1 MNDHAVAPECL
12 SGVRVL
18 DLSQFEAGPSC
29 TEVLAMLGAEVVK
42 VESPRGGEPGR
53 AIGSGPAPGA
63 DGYYFMIYN
72 ANKKSVTVDLKS
84 RRGVALVEE
93 MAGHA
98 DVLVE
103 NMAPGTIERLGLGWE
118 VLHALNPRL
127 IYAQVK
133 GFGEGSPYEHN
144 LAFDMIA
151 QACGGTMSITGE
163 RAGRPCKPGPTIGD
177 TGTGMLLTIAI
188 LSALY
193 QRHTTGRGRRIQIA
207 MQDAMLQYI
216 RGALAQHART
226 GEPAMRN
233 GAKTLAGGIA
243 PSGIY
248 PCAPGGPNDYVYL
261 FASNTNPEHWRR
273 LLKVIERED
282 LLDDPR
288 FATREARGEH
298 EAEIDAMVGEWTRRH
313 TKHEAMRLV
322 GAAGVPA
329 GAVLD
334 TGELLG
340 EPTFEARGIMQTMQ
354 HPRGTLKMP
363 TFPVRF
369 DGAPPRVE
377 PAPLLGEHTTAVL
390 GDWLGMKPDEVEAL
404 KRDGVL

>member
-1 MNDHAVAPECL
+1 MDDNVAAPECL
-12 SGVRVL
+12 SGVRIL

-42 VESPRGGEPGR
+42 VESPKGGEPGR
-53 AIGSGPAPGA
+53 AIGTGPAPGS

-72 ANKKSVTVDLKS
+72 ANKKSVTVDLKTA
-84 RRGVALVEE
+84 RGVALVKDL
-93 MAGHA
+93 ATRA
-98 DVLVE
+98 DVFVE
-103 NMAPGTIERLGLGWE
+103 NMAPGTIDRLGLGWE
-118 VLHALNPRL
+118 ALHALNPRL
-127 IYAQVK
+127 VYAQVK

-151 QACGGTMSITGE
+151 QACGGTMAITGE
-163 RAGRPCKPGPTIGD
+163 RGGRPNKPGPTLGD
-177 TGTGMLLTIAI
+177 TGTGMLLAISI

-193 QRHTTGRGRRIQIA
+193 QRQGTGRGRRIQIA

-216 RGALAQHART
+216 RGAIAQHART

-233 GAKTLAGGIA
+233 GVKPLAGGIS
-243 PSGIY
+243 PVGIY

-261 FASNTNPEHWRR
+261 FTSNSNPEHWRR
-273 LLKVIERED
+273 LLKVLGRED

-288 FATREARGEH
+288 FASRESRAEH
-298 EAEIDAMVGEWTRRH
+298 EDEVDAAISEWTRKH
-313 TKHEAMRLV
+313 DKHEAMRLV

-340 EPTFEARGIMQTMQ
+340 EPSFETRGIMQTMK
-354 HPRGTLKMP
+354 HPRGTLRMP

-369 DGAPPRVE
+369 DGAPPRVT
-377 PAPLLGEHTTAVL
+377 PAPLLGEHNADVL
-390 GDWLGMKPDEVEAL
+390 GEWLGMSKDDVATLEKDKVI
-404 KRDGVL
+404 